1 MKTTDERIKKFI
13 ALTNTKRDLEAHLDG
28 VKRELAEIETDI
40 LSDWDLSGTQSQ
52 KINGTLVHSGRDMS
66 VKRIGNSEQIVA
78 VFKAV
83 KVNRPDLINVYTQ
96 SIKTYLKER
105 IVDDTTNTW
114 ELSRLKTN
122 VPQAVLD
129 VVEVMEYKRLV
140 AKG

>member
-52 KINGTLVHSGRDMS
+52 KINGTLVHSRRDMS
-66 VKRIGNSEQIVA
+66 VTRIGNNEQIVA
-78 VFKAV
+78 VFKS
-83 KVNRPDLINVYTQ
+83 VNRPDLINVYTK
-96 SIKTYLKER
+96 SIKSYLKER
-105 IVDDTTNTW
+105 IIDDATNTW

-129 VVEVMEYKRLV
+129 VVEVIEYKRLV

>member
-13 ALTNTKRDLEAHLDG
+13 ALTNTKRDLESHLDG

-52 KINGTLVHSGRDMS
+52 KINGTLVHSRRDMS
-66 VKRIGNSEQIVA
+66 VKRIGNNEQIVS
-78 VFKAV
+78 VFKS
-83 KVNRPDLINVYTQ
+83 VNRPDLINVYTQ
-96 SIKTYLKER
+96 SIKSYLKER

>member
-52 KINGTLVHSGRDMS
+52 KINGTLVHSRRDMS
-66 VKRIGNSEQIVA
+66 VTRIGNNEQIVA
-78 VFKAV
+78 VFKS
-83 KVNRPDLINVYTQ
+83 VNRPDLINVYTQ
-96 SIKTYLKER
+96 SIKSYLKER
-105 IVDDTTNTW
+105 IIDDATNTW

>member
-13 ALTNTKRDLEAHLDG
+13 ALTNTKRDLESHLDG

-52 KINGTLVHSGRDMS
+52 KINGTLVHSRRDMS
-66 VKRIGNSEQIVA
+66 VTRIGNNEQIVA
-78 VFKAV
+78 VFKS
-83 KVNRPDLINVYTQ
+83 VNRPDLINVYTQ
-96 SIKTYLKER
+96 SIKSYLKER
-105 IVDDTTNTW
+105 IIDDATNTW